1 MATGGGNG
9 AGRHNPRSFLEVPEE
24 VRGVKSISPRRRFKL
39 SPVNPA
45 YRPDDVVSSRYSVTS
60 SDEERESPSRGW
72 RSEGEYDDHHRGPLP
87 DLRTGLEDDYRRL
100 EELDVPA
107 SLPRYNVDTMI
118 RYEPPAPPK
127 PAPHEGRFTTKVVT
141 FYRNGD
147 KHFKGVTLPVNQ
159 RNFRLWDTLLKYLAE
174 KIHLPYG
181 VRYVYSLGGDQIT
194 SIAELV
200 DGRAYVCASGQFA
213 KNIPYGRAQ
222 HADRPWLNQ
231 KPSEGVRGADR
242 ELYQNEPSRR
252 WHETVDQ
259 IAGEREPLP
268 TLAQYVP
275 HNPNVNSI
283 LAIETSYVGHAKPRM
298 VLIISNTHRTSR
310 ASILLNPKTT
320 QSFEQVLRDMTSAIV
335 MTSPP
340 VKQLFTWRTEEPV
353 LSFTQLFRDFKNHD
367 KFIACGLEPIR
378 RTANFSDSSTETE
391 YADGRGRFK
400 GSLSDGAVRERDGK
414 YASMHRRKVNRRAKG
429 LQRNGVASSLE
440 VYNADESNSPR
451 SSLEDSPRLPPMKPR
466 RAFGSSDGSDPP
478 SDRRKLHR
486 QYPSQKNPR
495 VQDEVPMEI
504 GDPNKG
510 YNLRQ
515 RKPAQQGIEMDSE
528 DSTPERSLEAA
539 GPGAR
544 ERGRKR
550 GLAAPVT
557 VEIHGQVRQFLPP
570 SIVDPRNT
578 TRVGLALN
586 KRLKLDWV
594 YGYRGFDH
602 CNNLF
607 VLPSGE
613 LLYYVGA
620 VGVLYDKD
628 TDRQRH
634 YTGHNE
640 DITSMAVHPNGTHVA
655 TGQLAGQLPDS
666 TPRDIAMCHSA
677 HIRVWEVETLHTH
690 AILGLNFF
698 DAGIACLSFSN
709 ENNGDWLLAVE
720 QGTDHLLSVW
730 EWNNDTLLAKSK
742 EYTLYDAA
750 STQTAGADA
759 VVVGS
764 FHPFDDSIIVTAGR
778 QHLFFWS
785 IVHRK
790 IVRDKKSGN
799 FDNQR
804 PSYVT
809 CLEFSHTGDVLTGDS
824 SGNITVWEK
833 DNENVFRARHCI
845 QHAHERSVFALC
857 MLEDGTLLSGG
868 GLDRRLQAWDSLQGY
883 SSANI
888 ERLFTESAGG
898 IRAIVPLN
906 PGSPDGRIILGT
918 TRNHI
923 MEGSLQTKFIYVLQ
937 SHCQELWAVA
947 AHPNE
952 QAFATAGYDKYVM
965 LWQADSHKLLWKSEV
980 EKPCVSCAFNP
991 SASVLAVGT
1000 TVGRF
1005 TVLNAYDG
1013 MHITSVQAGSQQLD
1027 AVHFSPDGGL
1037 LVLGSHDHKIY
1048 LYTVLDDGQ
1057 VYRKAGFLQ
1066 GHTNYVKQI
1075 DWSADGSYLQSV
1087 SGDYDLRFWDV
1098 TQMKKE
1104 KAEAVR
1110 DIVWQTQTCALGYT
1124 VSGIWPGREND
1135 IDVNSVD
1142 RSRTGS
1148 LLATGDSSGWLSLY
1162 RHPCTSLKAASY
1174 DVKSHSAHVTAVRFL
1189 ADDSCVISAGGAD
1202 AVLMQWSIAG
1212 KGSQWDQEG
1221 ALG

>member
-1 MATGGGNG
+1 
-9 AGRHNPRSFLEVPEE
+9 
-24 VRGVKSISPRRRFKL
+24 
-39 SPVNPA
+39 
-45 YRPDDVVSSRYSVTS
+45 
-60 SDEERESPSRGW
+60 
-72 RSEGEYDDHHRGPLP
+72 
-87 DLRTGLEDDYRRL
+87 
-100 EELDVPA
+100 
-107 SLPRYNVDTMI
+107 MI
-118 RYEPPAPPK
+118 RYEPLAPPK
-127 PAPHEGRFTTKVVT
+127 PAPHEGRFATKVVT

-159 RNFRLWDTLLKYLAE
+159 RNFRLWDTLLKYLGE

-181 VRYVYSLGGDQIT
+181 VRYVYSLAGEQIT
-194 SIAELV
+194 SVAELV

-213 KNIPYGRAQ
+213 KNVPYGRVQ
-222 HADRPWLNQ
+222 HADRPWLNR
-231 KPSEGVRGADR
+231 KPSGGVRGSDR

-252 WHETVDQ
+252 WHEAMDQ
-259 IAGEREPLP
+259 ISNEREPVP
-268 TLAQYVP
+268 ALANYVP

-283 LAIETSYVGHAKPRM
+283 LAIESSYVGYAKPKM
-298 VLIISNTHRTSR
+298 VLIISNTHRASR
-310 ASILLNPKTT
+310 ASILLNPRTT
-320 QSFEQVLRDMTSAIV
+320 QSFEQVLRDMTPAIV
-335 MTSPP
+335 MSSPP
-340 VKQLFTWRTEEPV
+340 VKQLYTWRTEEPV
-353 LSFTQLFRDFKNHD
+353 LSFTQLFRDFKDHD
-367 KFIACGLEPIR
+367 KFIACGLEPLK
-378 RTANFSDSSTETE
+378 RTINFSDSSTEAD

-400 GSLSDGAVRERDGK
+400 GSLSDGAVRERDGR
-414 YASMHRRKVNRRAKG
+414 YATMHKRKMNRRAKEK
-429 LQRNGVASSLE
+429 RNGMASSME

-451 SSLEDSPRLPPMKPR
+451 SSLDDSPRLPPTKPR

-478 SDRRKLHR
+478 VDRRKPYR
-486 QYPSQKNPR
+486 QAAQSHPR
-495 VQDEVPMEI
+495 RQEEVPMEVVEPP
-504 GDPNKG
+504 GKG
-510 YNLRQ
+510 YNLRP
-515 RKPAQQGIEMDSE
+515 RKHVVRHQEMEVDADDEQQDSRAT
-528 DSTPERSLEAA
+528 DGP

-550 GLAAPVT
+550 GIGAPAT
-557 VEIHGQVRQFLPP
+557 VEIHGQLRHFLPP
-570 SIVDPRNT
+570 SVVDPRST
-578 TRVGLALN
+578 TRLGLALN

-602 CNNLF
+602 RNNLF

-628 TDRQRH
+628 ADRQRH

-640 DITSMAVHPNGTHVA
+640 DIQSMAVHPNGTHVA
-655 TGQLAGQLPDS
+655 TGQLAGQLPEP

-690 AILGLNFF
+690 AILGLEFF

-709 ENNGDWLLAVE
+709 ENNGEWLLAVE
-720 QGTDHLLSVW
+720 QGTDHTLSVW
-730 EWNNDTLLAKSK
+730 EWNNDSLLAKSK
-742 EYTLYDAA
+742 EYTLHDAA
-750 STQTAGADA
+750 SAQMAGTDA
-759 VVVGS
+759 VVVGT

-785 IVHRK
+785 LVHRK

-799 FDNQR
+799 FDSQR

-809 CLEFSHTGDVLTGDS
+809 CLEFSHTGDVITGDS
-824 SGNITVWEK
+824 SGNITIWEK
-833 DNENVFRARHCI
+833 DNENVFRSRHCI

-918 TRNHI
+918 THNHI
-923 MEGSLQTKFIYVLQ
+923 MEGSLQTKFVYVLQ

-947 AHPNE
+947 GHPNE

-980 EKPCVSCAFNP
+980 EKPCVSCAFNS

-1013 MHITSVQAGSQQLD
+1013 MHITSVQAGSGQLN
-1027 AVHFSPDGGL
+1027 AVQYSPDGGL

-1066 GHTNYVKQI
+1066 GHANYVTQL
-1075 DWSADGSYLQSV
+1075 DWSVDGSYLQSV
-1087 SGDYDLRFWDV
+1087 SGNYDLRFWDV
-1098 TQMKKE
+1098 TQMRKE

-1110 DIVWQTQTCALGYT
+1110 DVVWQTQTCALGYP
-1124 VSGIWPGREND
+1124 VYGIWPAREKD
-1135 IDVNSVD
+1135 VDVNSVD

-1148 LLATGDSSGWLSLY
+1148 LLATGDSLGWLSLY
-1162 RHPCTSLKAASY
+1162 RYPCTSTKAVSH

-1189 ADDSCVISAGGAD
+1189 ANDSYLVSAGGAD
-1202 AVLMQWSIAG
+1202 AALMQWSIVG
-1212 KGSQWDQEG
+1212 TGNQWAREG
-1221 ALG
+1221 ALS